1 MYGGFSVRV
10 WPRIL
15 AAYQELTDVWRRPLI
30 EVPLYSSIESKF
42 TLTIEMYYDF
52 EVYYGPD

>member
-1 MYGGFSVRV
+1 MYGIFSVSL

-15 AAYQELTDVWRRPLI
+15 AAYQELTDVWRSPLI

-42 TLTIEMYYDF
+42 TLTIEMYYSF